1 MNLNRHLRTHTGEKP
16 YKCKYCD
23 KAYAQSN
30 DLNKHLRTHVGEN
43 TYMCTQCP
51 SAFKYQA
58 DLRSHEWE
66 HYRKQKQ
73 VEEEEAHDTK
83 DEIKVSNVEI
93 KILERSIEITM

>member
-16 YKCKYCD
+16 YKCKFCD

-51 SAFKYQA
+51 AAYKYQA
-58 DLRSHEWE
+58 DLRNHEWE
-66 HYRKQKQ
+66 HYRLQK
-73 VEEEEAHDTK
+73 EAEQKAK
-83 DEIKVSNVEI
+83 DEATVLKMKEEQTVMEVNV
-93 KILERSIEITM
+93 